1 MRLALFLRACCHV
14 RLAVEVAHAERIG
27 HGVDIMYEDHP
38 YDLLKEMAVKHIL
51 VEVNLTSNDAIL
63 GVSGKG
69 HSFPIYRK
77 FDVPVALSTDDGG
90 VSRID
95 MTHEYVRVVETYTLR
110 YADLKQIVRASL
122 EHSFLPG
129 ASLSREPDAF
139 TRTVPACATDRP
151 GNAKPAAACAA
162 FLKSSERAQQQWE
175 LEYRFRAFEASF

>member
-1 MRLALFLRACCHV
+1 MRLAHFLRACCHV

-63 GVSGKG
+63 GVSGKV

-77 FDVPVALSTDDGG
+77 FGVPVELSTDEEG

-95 MTHEYVRVVETYTLR
+95 ITHEFVRAVETYALR

-129 ASLSREPDAF
+129 ASLWREPDAF
-139 TRTVPACATDRP
+139 AHTVAACATDRP
-151 GNAKPAAACAA
+151 AMLSQGR
-162 FLKSSERAQQQWE
+162 RAR
-175 LEYRFRAFEASF
+175 RF